1 MNLTPPK
8 TVTFVVSGVAILL
21 GILMDPEI
29 ALIAGYE
36 NLAFWL
42 LAGGGV
48 LLSLGVMFKGI

>member
-8 TVTFVVSGVAILL
+8 MVTFVISAIAIVL
-21 GILMDPEI
+21 GILMDPEV
-29 ALIAGYE
+29 ALIGGYE

-48 LLSLGVMFKGI
+48 LMSLGVMFRGV

>member
-1 MNLTPPK
+1 MSLTPPK
-8 TVTFVVSGVAILL
+8 TVTFAISAIAIVL

-29 ALIAGYE
+29 GLITGYE

-48 LLSLGVMFKGI
+48 LLSVGVLFKGI